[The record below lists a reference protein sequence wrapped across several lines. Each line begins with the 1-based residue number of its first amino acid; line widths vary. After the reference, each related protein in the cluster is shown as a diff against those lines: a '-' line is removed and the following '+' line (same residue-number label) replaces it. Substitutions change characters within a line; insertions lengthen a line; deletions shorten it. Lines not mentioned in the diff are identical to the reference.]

1 MQFMFTG
8 MTQADVY
15 SSPRIEV
22 LEVIPCESLLQGSQ
36 PLEGGAPG
44 DDLLPGGDFTM

>member
-1 MQFMFTG
+1 MLTG

-22 LEVIPCESLLQGSQ
+22 LEVAPCESLLQGSH

-44 DDLLPGGDFTM
+44 DDLLPGGEYTF